1 MSKPERGS
9 LTTLLTK
16 KPLGQGAPAAVPL
29 EQAESSVLGRE
40 DGGVHEAV
48 QPDVRTHVF
57 TQERTDPQKDSGMP
71 APPKSSTAVHT
82 DANTAAQTDVQAD
95 VQPTRL
101 LNRSRRRT
109 VRVPWTFKMP
119 FDLREELESVAR
131 FNDLNMTEI
140 AVEAI
145 ERHLRHFPHPPGKE
159 PRAGETG

>member
-29 EQAESSVLGRE
+29 EQAESAVLGGE
-40 DGGVHEAV
+40 EAV
-48 QPDVRTHVF
+48 REGVQPSVRT
-57 TQERTDPQKDSGMP
+57 TIPIGGRTESAM
-71 APPKSSTAVHT
+71 ASTPTTAATLVSEPAVHT
-82 DANTAAQTDVQAD
+82 DGRTNAQTDVQ
-95 VQPTRL
+95 PTKL

-119 FDLREELESVAR
+119 FDLREELEAVAR

-145 ERHLRHFPHPPGKE
+145 ERHLRHFPHPPGE
-159 PRAGETG
+159 PGRAGETE

>member
-29 EQAESSVLGRE
+29 EQAESVLLSVPE
-40 DGGVHEAV
+40 PV
-48 QPDVRTHVF
+48 PTNVR
-57 TQERTDPQKDSGMP
+57 PS
-71 APPKSSTAVHT
+71 VHT
-82 DANTAAQTDVQAD
+82 ESENTRAHTTASTDVHTD
-95 VQPTRL
+95 VQPTKL
-101 LNRSRRRT
+101 LNRNRRT

-145 ERHLRHFPHPPGKE
+145 ERHLKHFPHPPESKA
-159 PRAGETG
+159 RETD

>member
-29 EQAESSVLGRE
+29 EQAESAVLRR
-40 DGGVHEAV
+40 DEAAVPEGV
-48 QPDVRTHVF
+48 QPNVRTSIPTNSWAEPPMTSAAPAGTTPESERYVPTDVRTTV
-57 TQERTDPQKDSGMP
+57 
-71 APPKSSTAVHT
+71 
-82 DANTAAQTDVQAD
+82 QTDG
-95 VQPTRL
+95 QPTKL
-101 LNRSRRRT
+101 LNRNRSRT

-119 FDLREELESVAR
+119 FELRAELEAVAR

-145 ERHLRHFPHPPGKE
+145 ERHLKHFPHPPGQHGG
-159 PRAGETG
+159 AGG

>member
-29 EQAESSVLGRE
+29 EQAESALLGRG
-40 DGGVHEAV
+40 DGSIQEAV
-48 QPDVRTHVF
+48 PSDVHTGVLISGRTESV
-57 TQERTDPQKDSGMP
+57 TSSPSGAVPAPDSGP
-71 APPKSSTAVHT
+71 YVHT
-82 DANTAAQTDVQAD
+82 SVSTGIQTDVQ
-95 VQPTRL
+95 PTKL
-101 LNRSRRRT
+101 LNRNRRRT

-119 FDLREELESVAR
+119 FELREELEAVAR

-145 ERHLRHFPHPPGKE
+145 ERHLRHFPHPPDRQA
-159 PRAGETG
+159 RAGETD

>member
-29 EQAESSVLGRE
+29 EQAESALLTESTKS
-40 DGGVHEAV
+40 
-48 QPDVRTHVF
+48 PRTETV
-57 TQERTDPQKDSGMP
+57 P
-71 APPKSSTAVHT
+71 APEEGVDVHT
-82 DANTAAQTDVQAD
+82 DARTTVQTDVQ
-95 VQPTRL
+95 PTKL
-101 LNRSRRRT
+101 LNRNRRRT

-119 FDLREELESVAR
+119 FDLREELEAVAR

-145 ERHLRHFPHPPGKE
+145 ERHLKHFPHPPG
-159 PRAGETG
+159 PPGRAGKTE